1 MKPAPFEYL
10 CPETTAA
17 ALAMLAETNGESRI
31 LAGGQSLVPMLNFR
45 IARFKYLIDVNSIAE
60 LCYIRGNDEDLRIGA
75 VTRYRTIEN
84 SPLVASRAPLL
95 AEVTKW
101 VGHLPIRTRGTIGGS
116 LAHADP
122 AGEYAAALLALD
134 AEVVLQTMT
143 ATRVLKIADFIRG
156 MFTTALEPDEML
168 VEIRIPCAKRSQFFA
183 FDEYA
188 RRPGDLAIMGIAVRL
203 DIEDNIV
210 DSARIVALGC
220 ENGARR
226 IIEAEESLVGHAC
239 NTDQIE
245 KAARA
250 AGNVPAHSDIHAT
263 AALRKHLAVVLS
275 RRALTKAM
283 ASGHVR

>member
-1 MKPAPFEYL
+1 
-10 CPETTAA
+10 
-17 ALAMLAETNGESRI
+17 MLAENNGEARI

-45 IARFKYLIDVNSIAE
+45 VARFKCLIDINKIDE
-60 LCYIRGNDEDLRIGA
+60 LAYIRDQGDELRIGA
-75 VTRYRTIEN
+75 LTRYRTIEN
-84 SPLVASRAPLL
+84 SPLVAAHAPLL

-122 AGEYAAALLALD
+122 AGEYAAALLAMD
-134 AEVVLQTMT
+134 VDVVLQNRK
-143 ATRVLKIADFIRG
+143 ATRVLKIADFIHG
-156 MFTTALEPDEML
+156 MFTTALEPDELL
-168 VEIRIPCAKRSQFFA
+168 VEVRIPCAKRSQVFA
-183 FDEYA
+183 FDEFA

-203 DIEDNIV
+203 DVEDKTIN
-210 DSARIVALGC
+210 SARVVALGC

-226 IIEAEESLVGHAC
+226 IVEAEAVLIGQAC
-239 NTDQIE
+239 DADQIE

-250 AGNVPAHSDIHAT
+250 TENVPAHSDIHAT

-283 ASGHVR
+283 ASHRGRVT